1 MALKKILKGLEQS
14 LKLEKERT
22 PSTWIGG
29 IFHNFKMRSIEN
41 RITDIKSEL
50 SNRKTKNNGS
60 TKHT

>member
-14 LKLEKERT
+14 LKTEKEKT

-29 IFHNFKMRSIEN
+29 IFHNLKMKRIQN

-50 SNRKTKNNGS
+50 DNRKTK
-60 TKHT
+60 K